1 MKDLDAKIDLAVCG
15 SWGAPSGSSS
25 ETKRKL
31 AAIGWLHIAG
41 QQQPVRLQR
50 EELVCGGITCAA
62 RVKIKENV
70 HYLTHYK
77 STI

>member
-1 MKDLDAKIDLAVCG
+1 MQRLTLAVCG
-15 SWGAPSGSSS
+15 SWGASSGSSS
-25 ETKRKL
+25 ETKRKR
-31 AAIGWLHIAG
+31 AAIGWLHIAEH
-41 QQQPVRLQR
+41 QQPVRQR

-70 HYLTHYK
+70 DYLTHYE